1 MVHAFTS
8 SGLLPQQYKYFT
20 GAAGVGT
27 LSPFYIHESM
37 LGCTYIVYYI
47 YSRLYNGIFIYV
59 HTAVYNRYKYLSIVR
74 SVAQE
79 MMKNAVEEVK
89 NKDDVVGCLYIKL

>member
-37 LGCTYIVYYI
+37 LGCTYIVYYV

-59 HTAVYNRYKYLSIVR
+59 HTAQICVYRKICGTV
-74 SVAQE
+74 
-79 MMKNAVEEVK
+79 
-89 NKDDVVGCLYIKL
+89 DDEKCSGGSKE